1 MSRSRS
7 FLLSS
12 ALTPAVAAVLAMV
25 AAGCGEAATPDSVD
39 TGALYGGQ
47 GETERIGVVHVT
59 TTVAGATYKNQCTG
73 IVLTTGVILTAAHC
87 VSDWIADPAETSPAL
102 AMVRYKKGGV
112 YRCISGPTTPSGD
125 CAQWSDVRVYMNSN
139 YHEGDA
145 DTDIAKVFAVAQPY
159 DVGPGDMAEIYEDS
173 MRYTPRLEAFGYGV
187 NTFGGAGVGV
197 LRSGTFEVD
206 WYGSDHFILI
216 DRGARLCSGDSGGPA
231 MVYRTQSGDG
241 EAQVVGLESNGPS
254 TTSGYCGTYKGQ
266 ERLIRLS
273 AQMEWIRSGPY
284 YQLDCQPTISPA
296 NGRRVERCQ

>member
-12 ALTPAVAAVLAMV
+12 VLMPSVAAVLAV
-25 AAGCGEAATPDSVD
+25 AAVGCGEAASTDSVD
-39 TGALYGGQ
+39 NGALYGGQ
-47 GETERIGVVHVT
+47 GETERIGVVEVK
-59 TTVAGATYKNQCTG
+59 TTVPGATYKHECTG

-87 VSDWIADPAETSPAL
+87 VSEWIPDPAETSAAL
-102 AMVRYKKGGV
+102 AMVRYKKGGA
-112 YRCISGPTTPSGD
+112 YRCISGPTTPGGD

-139 YHEGDA
+139 FHDGDA
-145 DTDIAKVFAVAQPY
+145 DTDIAKVMAVAQPY
-159 DVGPGDMAEIYEDS
+159 DVGPDDMAEIYEDS
-173 MRYTPRLEAFGYGV
+173 MRYTSRLEAFGYGA
-187 NTFGGAGVGV
+187 NTFGGAGIGV
-197 LRSGTFEVD
+197 LRSGTFAVD

-216 DRGARLCSGDSGGPA
+216 DKGARLCAGDSGGPA

-241 EAQVVGLESNGPS
+241 EAQAVGLVSNGS
-254 TTSGYCGTYKGQ
+254 TTPSGFCGAYNGQ

-296 NGRRVERCQ
+296 NGRRVERCH